1 MAVSSISRGVSY
13 AFVGEGGALDAGVL
27 GHVADGVARLYT
39 GVRYVY
45 VPVAELRL
53 ADEVT
58 VEEWLGLA

>member
-1 MAVSSISRGVSY
+1 M
-13 AFVGEGGALDAGVL
+13 GEGGALDAGVL